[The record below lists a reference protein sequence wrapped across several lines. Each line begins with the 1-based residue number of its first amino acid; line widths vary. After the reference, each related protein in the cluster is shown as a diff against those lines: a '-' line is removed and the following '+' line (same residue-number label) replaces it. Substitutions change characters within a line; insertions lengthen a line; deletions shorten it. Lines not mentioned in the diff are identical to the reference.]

1 MKNINS
7 IQTRQ
12 EREEDDRKQ
21 EAQWFNQNPY
31 GFDAYMYPVEL
42 PIVKTTRT
50 GQVLVECD
58 RCKGT
63 GTYSFNLKM
72 LNTCMKC
79 LGLGT
84 MPDPLIT
91 EKQIAFIRQLF
102 KAVREMMTI
111 DEQEELIAIMKA
123 AISKTKR
130 VNRSWAGQT
139 IDQLKKLQN
148 KRSAS

>member
-1 MKNINS
+1 MKNTKFTEMN
-7 IQTRQ
+7 
-12 EREEDDRKQ
+12 REEWEEERRRED
-21 EAQWFNQNPY
+21 EWNNQFSY
-31 GFDAYMYPVEL
+31 GFDHYTFPVEL

-63 GTYSFNLKM
+63 GTYSFNEKM

-79 LGLGT
+79 LGSGT
-84 MPDPLIT
+84 IPDPLIT
-91 EKQIAFIRQLF
+91 DKQIAFIRQLF